1 MHVNKAS
8 RKTWLSLSTVAIFAV
23 SAAGLSSVASA
34 ADMKVSLSG
43 EQEVPAVKSG
53 GAGSGT
59 INVGAD
65 KSISGSV
72 VTTGL
77 AGTAA
82 HIHEAAAG
90 KNGAV
95 VIALTKDGDTYSVPS
110 GTKLSDA
117 QLESLKAGNLYINVH
132 TTANPNGE
140 IRAQL
145 KP

>member
-1 MHVNKAS
+1 MKLDRHT
-8 RKTWLSLSTVAIFAV
+8 RWLSLGATLAFAMVPLGLYST
-23 SAAGLSSVASA
+23 AAA
-34 ADMKVSLSG
+34 AAEIKVTLTG
-43 EQEVPAVKSG
+43 DQEVPPVKSHG
-53 GAGSGT
+53 KGSGT
-59 INVGAD
+59 ISVGAD

-72 VTTGL
+72 TTTSVI
-77 AGTAA
+77 GTAA

-95 VIALTKDGDTYSVPS
+95 IIPLTKDGDIYSVPKD
-110 GTKLSDA
+110 TKLSDA

-132 TTANPNGE
+132 TAANPGGE